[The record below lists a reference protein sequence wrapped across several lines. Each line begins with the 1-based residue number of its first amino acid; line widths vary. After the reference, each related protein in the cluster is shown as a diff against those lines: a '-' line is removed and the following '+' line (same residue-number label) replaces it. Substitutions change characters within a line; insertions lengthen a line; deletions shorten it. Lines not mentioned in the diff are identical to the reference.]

1 MKPYVKE
8 LDKRICDNMTKEGK
22 RGKSGTGNNVVAAV
36 ETQEDEPLRKPNG
49 LRLSTSY
56 GGWSYANDWQWK
68 ANLMTC
74 MGS

>member
-1 MKPYVKE
+1 LKPYVKA
-8 LDKRICDNMTKEGK
+8 LDKQICDDMTNEDKQ
-22 RGKSGTGNNVVAAV
+22 GKSGTGNNVVAAV

-56 GGWSYANDWQWK
+56 GKWSYANDWQRN
-68 ANLMTC
+68 ATLMTC